1 MTASTKS
8 SASGGTLV
16 RQTME
21 AVTEHIRQARLKAG
35 DELPS
40 EAELAKNLKVS
51 RAVIREAFGAL
62 AALRVIDVGNGR
74 KARVAALDSSPLAS
88 ALDHAVNTE
97 QVTVAQ
103 VWDVRRTLERR
114 TAALAALYRTDEQ
127 AAQIL
132 GHAKAM
138 KQYRDD
144 FARMTKHDIALHE
157 TIAAAS
163 HNLLFAQIVASFSPQ
178 INEAVPTAW
187 RTRTTERQRS
197 TILHRH
203 LAIAQAIVARDP
215 KAAEK
220 AMDLHFDDSIKRLL
234 DAGAGQL
241 T

>member
-1 MTASTKS
+1 
-8 SASGGTLV
+8 
-16 RQTME
+16 
-21 AVTEHIRQARLKAG
+21 
-35 DELPS
+35 
-40 EAELAKNLKVS
+40 
-51 RAVIREAFGAL
+51 
-62 AALRVIDVGNGR
+62 
-74 KARVAALDSSPLAS
+74 
-88 ALDHAVNTE
+88 
-97 QVTVAQ
+97 VAQ

-114 TAALAALYRTDEQ
+114 TAALAAQYRTDEE

-132 GHAKAM
+132 GHAEAM
-138 KQYRDD
+138 KQFRDD
-144 FARMTKHDIALHE
+144 FGRMTKHDIALHE

-197 TILHRH
+197 TILRRH
-203 LAIAQAIVARDP
+203 LAIAEAIAARDP
-215 KAAEK
+215 VAAEK